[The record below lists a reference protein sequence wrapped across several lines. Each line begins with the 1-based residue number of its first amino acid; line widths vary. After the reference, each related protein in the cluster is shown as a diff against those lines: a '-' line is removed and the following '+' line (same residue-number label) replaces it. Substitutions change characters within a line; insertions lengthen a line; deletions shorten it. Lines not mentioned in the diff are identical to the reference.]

1 MEEEEKYRNELIFNL
16 IINGNFE
23 GKLIGLNEIKRLITS
38 YSGYKKEST
47 ILDLIKSKNLIGFF
61 LDNNNFNSELFKRSL
76 IVFEYAYKNKLFTK
90 EQFPLVLKYLCFYKS
105 DFTRINMNY
114 S

>member
-90 EQFPLVLKYLCFYKS
+90 EQFPLVLKLHK
-105 DFTRINMNY
+105 DKHEL
-114 S
+114 